1 MTSSEPGGFLHPD
14 STNLQPLSTTSLPNA
29 ISLLPQPRLRPL
41 KSGGSKESSFIE
53 YVDRKVLEI
62 SRRYEKRYNADLEDK
77 TTPGF
82 EVSGY
87 ENFGEVATDLEGVL
101 DVVWMSGTP
110 SLQIPYL
117 LTIALNTCTYLS
129 SFSFLPRP
137 TFQLLS
143 KLDVAFSSL
152 LQGRNVESGQNLPGF
167 EGGRGKLST
176 TEKVRIRG
184 IVERTRLAVVEV
196 SGRDESIDGVSRIAE
211 SQTDTD
217 EGPSMD
223 EDDELSQGNE
233 HDGSHGRWEMEIARA
248 YERTIVDLGASFDT
262 SSIGSSG

>member
-1 MTSSEPGGFLHPD
+1 M
-14 STNLQPLSTTSLPNA
+14 
-29 ISLLPQPRLRPL
+29 
-41 KSGGSKESSFIE
+41 
-53 YVDRKVLEI
+53 
-62 SRRYEKRYNADLEDK
+62 
-77 TTPGF
+77 
-82 EVSGY
+82 
-87 ENFGEVATDLEGVL
+87 
-101 DVVWMSGTP
+101 
-110 SLQIPYL
+110 
-117 LTIALNTCTYLS
+117 
-129 SFSFLPRP
+129 
-137 TFQLLS
+137 
-143 KLDVAFSSL
+143 
-152 LQGRNVESGQNLPGF
+152 ESGQNLPGF